1 VKLEI
6 GANKTK
12 ILYFQTKINQKPKYI
27 EKKTPKSRLD
37 IKIFQKTVIKK
48 TLQEYKIRRLTLSL
62 KNLCE
67 PCEPW

>member
-1 VKLEI
+1 VQLEI

-12 ILYFQTKINQKPKYI
+12 ILYFQTKINQKPKYF
-27 EKKTPKSRLD
+27 EKKSPKSRLD
-37 IKIFQKTVIKK
+37 IKIFQKSVIKK

-67 PCEPW
+67 PW